1 MEASGEKKEKLSA
14 GRSIEF
20 SIRTI
25 QNFGQTTFTAH
36 SVVEDLSRFTLILI
50 WSIWGHIRTW

>member
-14 GRSIEF
+14 GKSIEF

-25 QNFGQTTFTAH
+25 QNFGQTTFYRTFRSWRFIEIH
-36 SVVEDLSRFTLILI
+36 SYSNLIDL
-50 WSIWGHIRTW
+50 GAY